1 MDGPREYQQVKQVR
15 EKQILYDT
23 SYMWNLKNDT
33 NEFIYKTES
42 QTQKTNLQLPKQ
54 KGQGGINLEYG
65 INRYKINRY
74 KLVDIK

>member
-1 MDGPREYQQVKQVR
+1 MNGPREYHNKLSKS
-15 EKQILYDT
+15 EKNKYYDT

-65 INRYKINRY
+65 INRYKLNRF

>member
-1 MDGPREYQQVKQVR
+1 
-15 EKQILYDT
+15 
-23 SYMWNLKNDT
+23 MWNLKNDT

-65 INRYKINRY
+65 INRYKLNRF